1 MQNVLNCQKKCVL
14 PLGYQGNNLLCSNWD
29 REHLEG
35 LDYNGLYEYL
45 YQMKYQKK
53 ICYGRRK
60 KWNPRRGI

>member
-45 YQMKYQKK
+45 YQMKYQKRFVMEEGK
-53 ICYGRRK
+53 NR
-60 KWNPRRGI
+60 NPRRGI